1 MRGYGGMGQM
11 GQMMKQAQMM
21 QMNLQKVQKELE
33 NIDVTGES
41 GSGAVKVVLT
51 CKYLCKKVEIDESL
65 IGQDADKDM
74 LEDLV
79 LTAINDAC
87 KKVEA
92 ESNKRIS
99 AATGGIKLPF

>member
-1 MRGYGGMGQM
+1 MKGYGGMGQM

-21 QMNLQKVQKELE
+21 QMNIQRVQKELE

-41 GSGAVKVVLT
+41 GSGAVKVVMT
-51 CKYLCKKVEIDESL
+51 CKNVCKRVEIDESL

-79 LTAINDAC
+79 LTAINDAS
-87 KKVEA
+87 KKVE
-92 ESNKRIS
+92 EETNRRITK
-99 AATGGIKLPF
+99 ATGGLKLPF